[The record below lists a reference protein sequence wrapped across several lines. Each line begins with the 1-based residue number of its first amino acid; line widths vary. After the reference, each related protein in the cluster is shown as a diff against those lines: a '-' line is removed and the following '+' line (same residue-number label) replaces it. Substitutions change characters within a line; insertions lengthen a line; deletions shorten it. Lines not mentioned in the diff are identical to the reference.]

1 MTRPQRKRE
10 ARTLM
15 SADRQRQITELCHAA
30 LERNA
35 SDRAAFLREACA
47 GDETLRQE
55 VESLLDYRD
64 AGDQFLERPAV
75 EEVARL
81 VNRHPESNADLAG
94 RRLGVYRIDARIG
107 AGGMGVVY
115 RARDT
120 KLGRDVAIKVLP
132 PALTGNA
139 DRRARF
145 EREARLLASLNHPH
159 VAQVY
164 GFEES
169 EGIAALVMELV
180 PGETLDSIIPA
191 RGLRPAHALA
201 IARQICDALEAAHE
215 KGIVHRDLKPAN
227 IKIAPDGV
235 VKVLDFGLAKASAGE
250 FVNEAQLPTRTSE
263 GTNQGVILGTA
274 TYMSP
279 EQARGQPVDKRTD
292 IWAFGCVLYEM
303 LTGRRAFGGD
313 STTDTLAQVIEREPD
328 WRALPETTPE
338 VVRRLLERCLRKDV
352 RQRLHDIADARIEI
366 DSAMAAPTA
375 PADSKPA
382 KGDRRWRGR
391 SRRWVL
397 TGWITA
403 AVLSSAVFITW
414 RLWVNDYFWQ
424 NPLNDARP
432 ARLTDFDGE
441 EFDAAISPD
450 GKFMVFLS
458 NRDGPLDVFVS
469 QIGSGVF
476 TNLTKGEFRPPT
488 WAMVRQTGFSGD
500 GEQVWF
506 SHGGLTTDRSTL
518 MGSTM
523 GGIPKLFIDHGS
535 NPVWSPDGTTLAF
548 YRPDPGDPIF
558 MADRNGSNPQKIFVE
573 GPGVHCHFLTW
584 SPDGRFIYFVKGT
597 PTTDMDIWRIPARG
611 GHAEQITFHH
621 AWVGYPAWLDART
634 LIYSATADDGS
645 ERWLY
650 AIDTEHR
657 IPHRVSSGIAEQ
669 YLSVAVDEARPHHLV
684 VTVANPTAGLWT
696 VPIANDVQP
705 ESAVKPIQAAN
716 TRALSPRY
724 AADYLAFLSSKGGA
738 DGLWK
743 LDNRGTVVE
752 LWKGGDGG
760 LVAPPAISPDGN
772 RICFSYRKEGRAEL
786 YVTKANGTGLTT
798 LAKSIDVQSG
808 ASWSPDGKWV
818 AVAANQGEGTRVF
831 KIPLDGGPPVR
842 LRDTLSLSPVW
853 SPDNRF
859 IVYSAHRG
867 SGNVDVETMTPDG
880 VPVVVPAMASLASR
894 FPVAFGTPYRFMPDG
909 KALITLQGAAPNQ
922 NFFRLDL
929 ETGEQR
935 QLTNFDPT
943 ISSEIQ
949 NFDISPD
956 GKRIVFDRLRN
967 HADIVLM
974 TLVR

>member
-1 MTRPQRKRE
+1 
-10 ARTLM
+10 M
-15 SADRQRQITELCHAA
+15 SADRQRQLTELCHAA
-30 LERNA
+30 LERHA

-47 GDETLRQE
+47 GDEALRQE
-55 VESLLDYRD
+55 VESLLRYED
-64 AGDQFLERPAV
+64 AGDHFLERPAV

-81 VNRHPESNADLAG
+81 VSRDPESNVDLAG
-94 RRLGVYRIDARIG
+94 RRLGVYQIGARIG
-107 AGGMGVVY
+107 AGGMGEVY

-132 PALTGNA
+132 PDFIRSA

-159 VAQVY
+159 IAHVY

-180 PGETLDSIIPA
+180 PGETLDTIIRA
-191 RGLRPAHALA
+191 RGLSLARALA

-227 IKIAPDGV
+227 VQVTPDGV
-235 VKVLDFGLAKASAGE
+235 VKVLDFGLAKASEGE
-250 FVNEAQLPTRTSE
+250 FVDPAYLPTRTSD
-263 GTNQGVILGTA
+263 GTKQGVILGTA

-303 LTGRRAFGGD
+303 LTGRRAFAGGD
-313 STTDTLAQVIEREPD
+313 SPTDTLAHVIEREPD

-338 VVRRLLERCLRKDV
+338 AVRRLLERSLRKDV
-352 RQRLHDIADARIEI
+352 RQRLRDIADARIEI
-366 DSAMAAPTA
+366 DDAIAARPAPT
-375 PADSKPA
+375 
-382 KGDRRWRGR
+382 DRTPGISDRWLRGR
-391 SRRWVL
+391 SQRRAAIGGIAAIVL
-397 TGWITA
+397 A
-403 AVLSSAVFITW
+403 SAVGIAW
-414 RLWVNDYFWQ
+414 HLWVTDYFWQ
-424 NPLNDARP
+424 NPLADARP
-432 ARLTDFDGE
+432 VRLTDFEGE
-441 EFDAAISPD
+441 ELDAAISPD

-458 NRDGPLDVFVS
+458 NHDGPFDVFVS

-476 TNLTKGEFRPPT
+476 TKVTNGDLRSPT
-488 WAMVRQTGFSGD
+488 FALVRQSGFSGD
-500 GEQVWF
+500 GEQIWF
-506 SHGGLTTDRSTL
+506 ARYTQTKPVDRSTL
-518 MGSTM
+518 IRPTT
-523 GGIPKLFIDHGS
+523 GGVPKLFIDHGG
-535 NPVWSPDGTTLAF
+535 NPTWSPDGKTLA
-548 YRPDPGDPIF
+548 YYTPDPGDPIF
-558 MADRNGSNPQKIFVE
+558 IADSNANNPQKIFAAE
-573 GPGVHCHFLTW
+573 PGVHCHFPTW

-597 PTTDMDIWRIPARG
+597 LTDTDIWRIPARG

-621 AWVGYPAWLDART
+621 AWVLYPAWLDART

-645 ERWLY
+645 GRWLY
-650 AIDTEHR
+650 AIDVEHR
-657 IPHRVSSGIAEQ
+657 IPHRVSLGIAEQ
-669 YLSVAVDEARPHHLV
+669 YLSVAVDQVRPHRLV
-684 VTVANPTAGLWT
+684 ATVANPTASLWT
-696 VPIANDVQP
+696 VPIANDIQP
-705 ESAVKPIQAAN
+705 ESAITPIQAAN
-716 TRALSPRY
+716 TRALSPQY

-743 LDNRGTVVE
+743 KDNSGPAVE
-752 LWKGGDGG
+752 LWKGSDGG
-760 LVAPPAISPDGN
+760 VVAPPAISPDGH
-772 RICFSYRKEGRAEL
+772 RICFSYRKQGRAQL
-786 YVTKANGTGLTT
+786 YVINANGRGLTT
-798 LAKSIDVQSG
+798 LATSIDAQSG

-818 AVAANQGEGTRVF
+818 AVAANQGDGIRVF

-842 LRDTLSLSPVW
+842 LRDTLSFYPVW

-867 SGNVDVETMTPDG
+867 SGNFDVEMMTPDG
-880 VPVVVPAMASLASR
+880 APVVVPALASLASR
-894 FPVAFGTPYRFMPDG
+894 FPVMFGTPYRFTPDG
-909 KALITLQGAAPNQ
+909 KTLITLQGAVPNQ

-943 ISSEIQ
+943 ISSAIQ

-956 GKRIVFDRLRN
+956 GTRIVFDRLRN

-974 TLVR
+974 NLAR